1 MKKEN
6 IIIVITFL
14 FFLFFQFYLKKNMMV
29 SKTKYYDKMIEA
41 SQNMKK
47 LSNEI
52 KEEKIKRKYAIDP
65 HIDINMTGLIGEEY
79 TEMTTTLGSVEAK
92 RTSVNPDF
100 SAIFVKLFSELGLKK
115 GDYVAANLSSS
126 FPGLN
131 LSLISALDTLELN
144 GVLITTV
151 GASSYGGNIID
162 FNYLDMEYFLFST
175 GSIINRSIGFSL
187 GGNDDIGS
195 EFPDELKNEIIIK
208 NKNRNLQFFYNENVD
223 NNINER
229 YNFYKK
235 VGNIKA
241 FVNIGG
247 NILSTNGGIDID
259 NEKILITDKKMVRNG
274 LIGKFLNDK
283 IPILYLLGMREIS
296 YYYKIPYDQRGQYKI
311 GVGEIYYEKG
321 NVLNYVII
329 IIFVLFILYLKRRKY
344 KNI

>member
-235 VGNIKA
+235 VGKIKA

-296 YYYKIPYDQRGQYKI
+296 NYYKIPYDQRGQYKI
-311 GVGEIYYEKG
+311 GIGEIYYEKS